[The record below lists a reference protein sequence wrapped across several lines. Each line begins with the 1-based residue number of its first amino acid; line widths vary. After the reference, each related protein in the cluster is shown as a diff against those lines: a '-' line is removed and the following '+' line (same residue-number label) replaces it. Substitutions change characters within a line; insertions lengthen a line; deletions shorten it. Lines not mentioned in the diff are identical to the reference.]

1 MRAAGSLVLTV
12 CVRTVFHTIMAF
24 SLYLL
29 FAGHN
34 TAGGGFAGGL
44 VAGAALVLRLVEGG
58 PRSLRQAVPT
68 APEALLGAGVALAV
82 LAGAAGWLAGGGFL
96 ESGRL
101 ALALPLLGTVKA
113 TTSLAFD
120 AGVYLVVVGLV
131 ATMLRT
137 LGEEDLPDRG
147 GGERP

>member
-1 MRAAGSLVLTV
+1 MRAARSLVLTV
-12 CVRTVFHTIMAF
+12 GVRTTFHTILVF

-29 FAGHN
+29 FAGHG

-44 VAGAALVLRLVEGG
+44 VAGAALTLRLVEGG
-58 PRSLRQAVPT
+58 PRSLRQAVP
-68 APEALLGAGVALAV
+68 APPGVLLGGGIAVAGLD
-82 LAGAAGWLAGGGFL
+82 GAAGWLAGGGFL

-101 ALALPLLGTVKA
+101 ALEVPLLGTVKA

-131 ATMLRT
+131 ATILRT
-137 LGEEDLPDRG
+137 LGEEDAPG
-147 GGERP
+147 EGERR